1 MSTPEQMRPE
11 QMRPEQMRAAVARYV
26 EEIHRA
32 YVAQAMTFPAAVRGR
47 MPLLAPGPLT
57 VAAVGA
63 RNLHVLAT
71 RDPLGPVRG
80 PEVELTGSVEG
91 LSWTV
96 RFFDPVVLPELSLID
111 ESSGPAFGEV
121 RHALGVSTVVYHFV
135 ASPGSGLSAHNA
147 AHVGTGLAG
156 GHSAAA
162 RDFETIRSRVRGR
175 EDLVDEMAGAASAG
189 LIRAHAMLAA
199 AIAPRCAALS
209 ALAAEARPDPD
220 AVRRELL
227 AAVGGRTQW
236 QPRPA
241 LPGRGA
247 RLVTVAQPPGGLS
260 TVRNAAR
267 LLKVFRSREADL
279 GVSEL
284 SRRLGLGKSTVHRML
299 TTLVA
304 EGLIEQNP
312 RTGGYRLGIVMFE
325 LGEAVRVHMDLH
337 AAVGPVLAE
346 LRAQTGESSQVGVLD
361 GHEVVYVDR
370 LESAHSLRLFTETG
384 RRVPVHCTSSG
395 KVLLAYLPEARRQA
409 VLRAAPLEAL
419 TPHTITG
426 RSQLEAEL
434 DRVRRRGWAEAVNE
448 REIGVASIAAP
459 VRDVSGEVVAA
470 ISIGVP
476 LARCSV
482 MALRRLAPVIME
494 AAEAASRRLGWPG
507 ELSSQQRKEG

>member
-1 MSTPEQMRPE
+1 MSTPEQMRE
-11 QMRPEQMRAAVARYV
+11 AVARYV

-71 RDPLGPVRG
+71 RDSLGPVRG
-80 PEVELTGSVEG
+80 PEVELPGSVEG

-96 RFFDPVVLPELSLID
+96 RFFDPIVLPELSLID
-111 ESSGPAFGEV
+111 ESEGPAFGEV

-189 LIRAHAMLAA
+189 LVRAHAMLAA
-199 AIAPRCAALS
+199 AIAPRNAALS
-209 ALAAEARPDPD
+209 ALAVAGAARS
-220 AVRRELL
+220 
-227 AAVGGRTQW
+227 
-236 QPRPA
+236 
-241 LPGRGA
+241 GRGA
-247 RLVTVAQPPGGLS
+247 ARAAGRGRRADPVAAARGTGGRDAGVLVVTTAVPPGGLS

-284 SRRLGLGKSTVHRML
+284 ARRLGLGKSTVHRML

-337 AAVGPVLAE
+337 AAVGPVLGE

-395 KVLLAYLPEARRQA
+395 KVLLAYLSETRRQA
-409 VLRAAPLEAL
+409 VLRAAPLTAL
-419 TPHTITG
+419 TPHTITD
-426 RSQLEAEL
+426 RSQLAAEL
-434 DRVRRRGWAEAVNE
+434 DRVRRRGWAEAINE

-482 MALRRLAPVIME
+482 MALRRLAPVIVE
-494 AAEAASRRLGWPG
+494 AAEAASRRLGWSPEG
-507 ELSSQQRKEG
+507 SVSLQQRREG

>member
-1 MSTPEQMRPE
+1 M
-11 QMRPEQMRAAVARYV
+11 
-26 EEIHRA
+26 
-32 YVAQAMTFPAAVRGR
+32 
-47 MPLLAPGPLT
+47 
-57 VAAVGA
+57 
-63 RNLHVLAT
+63 
-71 RDPLGPVRG
+71 
-80 PEVELTGSVEG
+80 EG
-91 LSWTV
+91 LSWTL
-96 RFFDPVVLPELSLID
+96 RFFDPIVLPELSLID
-111 ESSGPAFGEV
+111 ESEGPAFGEV

-156 GHSAAA
+156 GHSAVA

-189 LIRAHAMLAA
+189 LVRAHAMLAA
-199 AIAPRCAALS
+199 AIAPRNEALS
-209 ALAAEARPDPD
+209 ALALETRPDPD

-236 QPRPA
+236 QPPA
-241 LPGRGA
+241 A
-247 RLVTVAQPPGGLS
+247 GGLS

-284 SRRLGLGKSTVHRML
+284 ARRLGLGKSTVHRML

-337 AAVGPVLAE
+337 AAVGPVLGE

-395 KVLLAYLPEARRQA
+395 KVLLAYLPEARRQV
-409 VLRAAPLEAL
+409 VLRAAPFTAL
-419 TPHTITG
+419 TPHTITD
-426 RSQLEAEL
+426 RSQFAAEL

-459 VRDVSGEVVAA
+459 MRDVSGEVIAA

-507 ELSSQQRKEG
+507 EVSRPLQQRKEG

>member
-1 MSTPEQMRPE
+1 MRE
-11 QMRPEQMRAAVARYV
+11 AVARYV

-71 RDPLGPVRG
+71 RDSLGPVRE
-80 PEVELTGSVEG
+80 PEVELAGSVEG
-91 LSWTV
+91 LSWTL

-162 RDFETIRSRVRGR
+162 RDFETIRSRARGR
-175 EDLVDEMAGAASAG
+175 EDLVDEMAGAAAAG
-189 LIRAHAMLAA
+189 LVRAHAMLAA
-199 AIAPRCAALS
+199 AVMPHNAALS
-209 ALAAEARPDPD
+209 ELAGQARPDPD
-220 AVRRELL
+220 AVRHELL

-236 QPRPA
+236 APPPPPPPA
-241 LPGRGA
+241 SPPPA
-247 RLVTVAQPPGGLS
+247 RRRSPPSPPAGWTSTVSEIPQGGLS

-284 SRRLGLGKSTVHRML
+284 ARRLGLGKSTVHRML

-325 LGEAVRVHMDLH
+325 LGEAVRVHLDLH
-337 AAVGPVLAE
+337 AAVGPVLSE

-409 VLRAAPLEAL
+409 VLRVAPLTAL
-419 TPHTITG
+419 TPHTITD
-426 RSQLEAEL
+426 RSQLAAEL

-459 VRDVSGEVVAA
+459 VRDISGEVVAA

-494 AAEAASRRLGWPG
+494 AAEAASRRLGWSD
-507 ELSSQQRKEG
+507 LVAAA